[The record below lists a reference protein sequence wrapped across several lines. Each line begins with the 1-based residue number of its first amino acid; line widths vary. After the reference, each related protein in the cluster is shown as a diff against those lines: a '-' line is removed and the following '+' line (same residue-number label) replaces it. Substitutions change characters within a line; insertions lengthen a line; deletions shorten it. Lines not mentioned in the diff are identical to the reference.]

1 MAKKQV
7 AEKSAPR
14 GKYFKDLKRK
24 KHEAGWL
31 SLLKIGLMALAIFVV
46 LALIFGY
53 GRTMSISNL
62 LLSGLQVGV
71 LVIALVIFIVGLITV
86 SENTAKEIKKK

>member
-7 AEKSAPR
+7 AVKSAPK
-14 GKYFKDLKRK
+14 GKYFKDIKRK
-24 KHEAGWL
+24 KHDAGWV

-53 GRTMSISNL
+53 GRTMAISNL
-62 LLSGLQVGV
+62 LLSGLQVGI
-71 LVIALVIFIVGLITV
+71 LVIVLIIFIIGLITV